1 MSTRSTDFLLF
12 IFAFLSRVNKH
23 ELGLYEKGLNSP
35 HSLYKLQTFLKTN
48 LLWST
53 VALQCCVSFCCT
65 PQRISYIYT
74 LILDSLYSSATPSF
88 PSQPEGKIGLPRA
101 NPRGRLRSPS
111 SRGRRGRGTWF
122 TWPDS
127 VAQRNTHTPAGG

>member
-12 IFAFLSRVNKH
+12 IFAFLSRVNKQ
-23 ELGLYEKGLNSP
+23 ELGLYEKGLNSL

-74 LILDSLYSSATPSF
+74 LILDSLYISILEEPDGLQSMG
-88 PSQPEGKIGLPRA
+88 SQRFGPTDWLSTAHRVLNRVPV
-101 NPRGRLRSPS
+101 LY
-111 SRGRRGRGTWF
+111 SRVLLVVYF
-122 TWPDS
+122 VYNS
-127 VAQRNTHTPAGG
+127 V